1 MEAILSH
8 TSEDLSFGNYYLS
21 SGDSLRLDRQDP
33 VRRPAAD
40 NLHVV
45 VIGKK
50 DVSETDALTHC
61 DYAIFTFHSSCG
73 DCVFFVAISI
83 LLVYGVCK

>member
-1 MEAILSH
+1 
-8 TSEDLSFGNYYLS
+8 
-21 SGDSLRLDRQDP
+21 
-33 VRRPAAD
+33 
-40 NLHVV
+40 LHVV